1 MKKYLSF
8 LLVLVLMAGLL
19 AVGASAA
26 DATVMISRQNLR
38 ADGVTVACEKY
49 NIDGS
54 NYFKLRDVAYLVN
67 GTGSQFSV
75 GYDAEKKVV
84 SIVTGEEY
92 APIGSEMDLSGGDKS
107 ATAKPST
114 QTILIDGA
122 ERSDLS
128 VYNIGGNNYFKLRD
142 LGTAL
147 GFKVDYDTPPT
158 PPSSSASGPPTPTGS
173 YRRPFSAQTRAAA
186 ATPSRPIMR
195 KAA

>member
-147 GFKVDYDTPPT
+147 GFKVDYD
-158 PPSSSASGPPTPTGS
+158 SARHPE
-173 YRRPFSAQTRAAA
+173 
-186 ATPSRPIMR
+186 M
-195 KAA
+195 